1 MSSRE
6 NLLASKTAE
15 LVNTDLVF
23 SAGWSPDY
31 GDPKSYLDILDPDN
45 GDLLKS
51 FGLNRSAIQSQ
62 EEKELK
68 EQIGLYVFKELKEA
82 ANLEVRDMD
91 KRYERYA
98 DAEAYALDQAYFIP
112 LYASGGSYAVSRII
126 PYTKSYSPYGLSPMK
141 FKRMQLSDRIVTLEE
156 RNKRYE
162 KWSTVRQEQLKSK
175 SINGAVEN

>member
-1 MSSRE
+1 
-6 NLLASKTAE
+6 
-15 LVNTDLVF
+15 
-23 SAGWSPDY
+23 
-31 GDPKSYLDILDPDN
+31 
-45 GDLLKS
+45 
-51 FGLNRSAIQSQ
+51 
-62 EEKELK
+62 
-68 EQIGLYVFKELKEA
+68 
-82 ANLEVRDMD
+82 MD
-91 KRYERYA
+91 KRYERYTY
-98 DAEAYALDQAYFIP
+98 AESYALDQAYFIP